1 MKHKFDFVNSSLRK
15 IRASD
20 LYRKLQESS
29 IQGPYIT
36 LKRKKLINLCSNDY
50 LGLSINQIIKRQLQS
65 SSRLIAGNDF
75 SFNILEERLADH
87 KSQESALIFP
97 TGYMANLSAITTL
110 AHKGDLIL
118 SDELNHASIIEACK
132 LSDARVSVYRH
143 NNICDLEIKMRQKAN
158 RKFIVTEGIFSM
170 DGDFAHLDEISK
182 VASKT
187 NTILVLDDA
196 HGDFVVGHDGM
207 GSAKHFG
214 VEKKIDVYVSSLSKA
229 LGAFG
234 GYVASNKSVIDLT
247 INTSKPFI
255 YTSALPNFLVEFAL
269 KRFTSNREKRRK
281 KLWKNIE
288 MLRKGLKSIGY
299 QINSSTQIIPIIIGS
314 EKKALEFGR
323 YLFESGVF
331 AQPIRYPT
339 VATGKARIRIS
350 VTAWLSKDHI
360 DKSIDAFESAGKK
373 FHIL

>member
-1 MKHKFDFVNSSLRK
+1 LKHKFDFVNSSLGK
-15 IRASD
+15 IRASN
-20 LYRKLQESS
+20 LYRKLQDSRV
-29 IQGPYIT
+29 QGPYIT
-36 LKRKKLINLCSNDY
+36 LNGKKLINLCSNDY
-50 LGLSINQIIKRQLQS
+50 LGLTTNQIIKRQLQS

-75 SFNILEERLADH
+75 SFNVLEERLAVH

-97 TGYMANLSAITTL
+97 TGYMANLGAIATL

-118 SDELNHASIIEACK
+118 SDELNHTSIIEACK
-132 LSDARVSVYRH
+132 LSGASITVYRH
-143 NNICDLEIKMRQKAN
+143 NNTQDLQIKLKQKAN

-170 DGDFAHLDEISK
+170 DGDFACLDEISSIT
-182 VASKT
+182 SKT
-187 NTILVLDDA
+187 NAILVLDDA
-196 HGDFVVGHDGM
+196 HGDFVAGPDGM

-234 GYVASNKSVIDLT
+234 GYVASNKSIIDLT
-247 INTSKPFI
+247 INTSRPFI
-255 YTSALPNFLVEFAL
+255 YTSALPSFLVEFAL
-269 KRFTSNREKRRK
+269 KKFTSNREKRRN

-350 VTAWLSKDHI
+350 VTAWLSKDNI
-360 DKSIDAFESAGKK
+360 DKSIDVFESAGKK